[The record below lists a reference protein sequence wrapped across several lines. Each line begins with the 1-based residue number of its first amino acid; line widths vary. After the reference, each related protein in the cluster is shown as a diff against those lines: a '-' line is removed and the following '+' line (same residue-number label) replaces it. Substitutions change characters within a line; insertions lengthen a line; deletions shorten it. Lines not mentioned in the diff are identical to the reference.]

1 MNEKPTPRK
10 PSCPVCDAMICKHI
24 DGWQRIMPTEWQ
36 REKIAQNKRAIYESR
51 KRDLADMRMFP
62 LRD

>member
-1 MNEKPTPRK
+1 
-10 PSCPVCDAMICKHI
+10 MICKHI